1 MKNKNIFLWL
11 GLTVPGLL
19 FVIFVVSCISIGT
32 GVQEIIDEAQ
42 DIRPGSRIDS
52 LIHFMESE
60 DLSSARRNRAV
71 WALGQLGDAR
81 ALPSLKKHYQNERG
95 HPGRTLS
102 RHELKKAIK
111 LCEGGWN
118 ITAWTW
124 RRFVK

>member
-1 MKNKNIFLWL
+1 MKDKNIYLWL

-19 FVIFVVSCISIGT
+19 FVISVVSCISIGA

-42 DIRPGSRIDS
+42 DIRPGSRIES

-60 DLSSARRNRAV
+60 DLSITRRNRAV

-81 ALPSLKKHYQNERG
+81 ALPSLNKHYRKERE
-95 HPGRTLS
+95 HPGQALS

-118 ITAWTW
+118 ITAGSW